1 MTFDPSK
8 AFVTCPKCAADERH
22 VHHVSR
28 EAWACNA
35 CGSGFEVRLHLPEA
49 GNRRPVLAA
58 CLGKSTAVPQFITYE
73 E

>member
-35 CGSGFEVRLHLPEA
+35 CGSGFEVRLPDA
-49 GNRRPVLAA
+49 GTTRRNSATRGSNL
-58 CLGKSTAVPQFITYE
+58 TAPQLIA
-73 E
+73 